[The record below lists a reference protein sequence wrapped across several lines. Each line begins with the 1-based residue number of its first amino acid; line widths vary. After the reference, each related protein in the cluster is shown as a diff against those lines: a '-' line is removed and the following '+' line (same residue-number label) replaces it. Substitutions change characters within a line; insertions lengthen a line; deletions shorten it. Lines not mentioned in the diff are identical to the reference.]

1 MLCFIKI
8 SHLLYTFMYLRRKS
22 GEEISY
28 ETIVIKRTILCPL
41 FIIVLL
47 IVIPFLIYAVYKY
60 YGQQALV
67 LLLILIIGSLL
78 FVILFM
84 LPIRA
89 LINCMLTRNK
99 KYMIYPI
106 IAVIVNVVL
115 LVGLLALMIKSG
127 IFNI

>member
-1 MLCFIKI
+1 MLRFFKI

-28 ETIVIKRTILCPL
+28 ETVVIKRTILCPL

-115 LVGLLALMIKSG
+115 LVGLLVLMIKSG

>member
-1 MLCFIKI
+1 
-8 SHLLYTFMYLRRKS
+8 MYLRRKT

-41 FIIVLL
+41 FIIVLF
-47 IVIPFLIYAVYKY
+47 IVIPFIIFAVYKY
-60 YGQQALV
+60 YGHQALV

-89 LINCMLTRNK
+89 LVNCLLTRNK
-99 KYMIYPI
+99 KYIKYPI
-106 IAVIVNVVL
+106 SAVIFNVAL
-115 LVGLLALMIKSG
+115 LVSLLVLMIKSG

>member
-1 MLCFIKI
+1 MLRFFKI

-28 ETIVIKRTILCPL
+28 ETIVIKRTVLCPL

-60 YGQQALV
+60 FGHQDSV
-67 LLLILIIGSLL
+67 LLLILILGSLL

-89 LINCMLTRNK
+89 LINCLLTRNK

-115 LVGLLALMIKSG
+115 LVGLLVLMIKSG

>member
-1 MLCFIKI
+1 MLCFFKI